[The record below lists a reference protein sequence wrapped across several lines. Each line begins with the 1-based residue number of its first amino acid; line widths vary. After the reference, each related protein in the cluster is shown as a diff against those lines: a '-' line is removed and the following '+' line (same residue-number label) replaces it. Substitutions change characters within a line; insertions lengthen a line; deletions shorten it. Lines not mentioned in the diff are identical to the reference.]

1 MSVFSA
7 PGDSPPPPQRN
18 MHGIGSDI
26 RRDVVSEVQT
36 MVSDIRH
43 MLKGQE
49 GADGQ
54 HLSVS
59 VTRVPSPPNTY
70 LLFPRLKTG

>member
-1 MSVFSA
+1 MIGFSA
-7 PGDSPPPPQRN
+7 PGESPPPLRGN
-18 MHGIGSDI
+18 THGIGSDI
-26 RRDVVSEVQT
+26 RHEVVSEVRT

-43 MLKGQE
+43 ALKSQE

-59 VTRVPSPPNTY
+59 VARALPATEYTFTIS
-70 LLFPRLKTG
+70 

>member
-1 MSVFSA
+1 
-7 PGDSPPPPQRN
+7 
-18 MHGIGSDI
+18 MHGIAFDI

-43 MLKGQE
+43 ALKSQE
-49 GADGQ
+49 GAGGQ

-59 VTRVPSPPNTY
+59 VTYAPSVTEYALTVP
-70 LLFPRLKTG
+70 

>member
-1 MSVFSA
+1 MHCLMFAFSV
-7 PGDSPPPPQRN
+7 PGESPPPPQRN
-18 MHGIGSDI
+18 AHGIVSDI

-43 MLKGQE
+43 ILKSQE

-54 HLSVS
+54 RLSAS
-59 VTRVPSPPNTY
+59 VTRALSATECT
-70 LLFPRLKTG
+70 LTIS